1 MTGLDVTRL
10 LDAAGGG
17 DREAYARLYDRVY
30 GELREM
36 AESTMRR
43 ERPGHTL
50 QPTALVN
57 EAYLRLSTE
66 AAGWENRRHFFGA
79 AALAMRR
86 ILVDHAR
93 RKLAERRGAGVQQRV
108 TLTDLEVSAPEA
120 GLDVLAVNDALD
132 QLAVEEP
139 RLADVVNLRFFA
151 GLSIEDTARALDLS
165 PATVKRDWTFARA
178 WLGERI
184 EEKL

>member
-1 MTGLDVTRL
+1 MSGSDVTRL

-17 DREAYARLYDRVY
+17 DRDAYARLYERVY
-30 GELREM
+30 GELHEM

-57 EAYLRLSTE
+57 EAYLRLGTE
-66 AAGWENRRHFFGA
+66 AANWENRRHFFGA

-93 RKLAERRGAGVQQRV
+93 RKLAERRGAGVQRV
-108 TLTDLEVSAPEA
+108 TLTDLEISAPEA
-120 GLDVLAVNDALD
+120 GLDVLAVNEALD
-132 QLAVEEP
+132 QLAATEP
-139 RLADVVNLRFFA
+139 RLAEVVNLRFFA
-151 GLSIEDTARALDLS
+151 GMSIEDTARALDLS
-165 PATVKRDWTFARA
+165 PATVKRDWNFARA
-178 WLGERI
+178 WLL
-184 EEKL
+184 EEIQQ